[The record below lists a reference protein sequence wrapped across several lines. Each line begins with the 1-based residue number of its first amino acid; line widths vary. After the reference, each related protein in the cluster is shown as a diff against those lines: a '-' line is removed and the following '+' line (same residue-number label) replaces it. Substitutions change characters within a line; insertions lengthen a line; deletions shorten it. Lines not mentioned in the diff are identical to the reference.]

1 MLRELSIKNFAIID
15 DVHIEFDDGLTVLT
29 GETGAGKS
37 IVVQAVNL
45 LLGARADAAMV
56 RTGCSAAELEAFFDI
71 PESCPAADI
80 LREHDIDPSEGLIVR
95 RVVSEANRHRISL
108 NGRTVTGQMLQA
120 VTSHLA
126 GISGQHAHQ
135 RLLREEHHLV
145 LLDAFC
151 GLDGDR
157 QEASRLYHGL
167 LPLLRERETLLD
179 LQRRQAA
186 LSEILEAERNE
197 ILEARIQPHED
208 QILEGERAVL
218 KHREFLL
225 QSLQESMHELYS
237 REGSIIERLVT
248 LSKTLDKAGR
258 IDPESAAIGRRIEE
272 ARILI
277 EDISADVRLRLGGL
291 EMDEGRLEAVEKRLD
306 TLNRFKRKYGGSLDT
321 IRLRLDEVQKELAA
335 LEDLDNKR
343 RRIEAD
349 IAERRERLIALSR
362 NLSTGRLQGAAKLT
376 ERMMQELTELR
387 MGASRFEVRVE
398 PIAST
403 SEDGDMFVVDGK
415 RMRETGW
422 DRVSFWMATN
432 PGEEVKPLA
441 RIASGGEL
449 SRVVLAIHAI
459 MAQADAVSTI
469 VFDEVDAGIG
479 GRTADVVGRKLHELS
494 KRHQLICITHLPQIA
509 RFADRHF
516 HIAKIV
522 ANDRTITTISPLDA
536 EQRVFEMARM
546 LGGEQMTETTL
557 AHARELLQTA

>member
-45 LLGARADAAMV
+45 LLGARADSTMV

-71 PESCPAADI
+71 PESCPAAAI
-80 LREHDIDPSEGLIVR
+80 LRENDIDPSEGLIVR
-95 RVVSEANRHRISL
+95 RVVSEANRHRITL

-120 VTSHLA
+120 VTGHLA

-135 RLLREEHHLV
+135 RLLREDHHLV

-157 QEASRLYHGL
+157 QEVSRLYHAL
-167 LPLLRERETLLD
+167 LPLLRERETVLD

-197 ILEARIQPHED
+197 ILEARIQPDED
-208 QILEGERAVL
+208 RVLESERAVL

-225 QSLQESMHELYS
+225 QSLQEVMQELYS
-237 REGSIIERLVT
+237 GEGSILERLVA

-272 ARILI
+272 VHILI

-306 TLNRFKRKYGGSLDT
+306 TLNRLKRKYGGSLDAV
-321 IRLRLDEVQKELAA
+321 RLRLEEVENELAA
-335 LEDLDNKR
+335 LEDLDNHR

-349 IAERRERLIALSR
+349 IAERKERLIALSR
-362 NLSTGRLQGAAKLT
+362 KLSIGRSSGAAKLT
-376 ERMMQELTELR
+376 ERMMQELSELR
-387 MGASRFEVRVE
+387 MGASRFEARVE
-398 PIAST
+398 PIASAPD
-403 SEDGDMFVVDGK
+403 DGDMFVVDG
-415 RMRETGW
+415 RRIRETGY
-422 DRVSFWMATN
+422 DRVSFWIATN
-432 PGEEVKPLA
+432 PGEELKPLA

-459 MAQADAVSTI
+459 MAQTDAVSTI

-479 GRTADVVGRKLHELS
+479 GRTADVVGRKLHDLS
-494 KRHQLICITHLPQIA
+494 RRHQLICITHLPQIA
-509 RFADRHF
+509 RFADRHY

-522 ANDRTITTISPLDA
+522 VGNRTITTISPLDA

-546 LGGEQMTETTL
+546 LGGEHLTETTL